1 MINFWRNSNVR
12 TKDRKEAKK
21 NDENKKKKKSS
32 LECVVDVCNVL
43 SRMLGAIIQNMV

>member
-21 NDENKKKKKSS
+21 NDENKKKKKIF
-32 LECVVDVCNVL
+32 LGMCRRCV
-43 SRMLGAIIQNMV
+43 

>member
-21 NDENKKKKKSS
+21 NDENKKKKIF
-32 LECVVDVCNVL
+32 LGMCRRCV
-43 SRMLGAIIQNMV
+43 

>member
-21 NDENKKKKKSS
+21 NDENKKKKN
-32 LECVVDVCNVL
+32 LPWNV
-43 SRMLGAIIQNMV
+43 S